1 MIKGV
6 NRHVVEISGME
17 SDYFEKAVLYIKSD
31 KSSALPAR
39 IDLEARAEL
48 GRLMPEMRGSPERHR
63 RHIEARVTAGIIG
76 IVFMLIAFGA
86 IFLLANGVL

>member
-48 GRLMPEMRGSPERHR
+48 GRLMPETRTFPERRR
-63 RHIEARVTAGIIG
+63 RHVEARVIGGIIS
-76 IVFMLIAFGA
+76 IFLVLLAFGA
-86 IFLLANGVL
+86 AFWLFSGAL